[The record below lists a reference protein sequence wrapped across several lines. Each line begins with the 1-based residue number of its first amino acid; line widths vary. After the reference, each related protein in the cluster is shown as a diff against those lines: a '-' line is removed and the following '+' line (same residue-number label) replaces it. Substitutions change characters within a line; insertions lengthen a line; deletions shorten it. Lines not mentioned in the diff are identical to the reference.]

1 MGARALMC
9 RDTYHGTTFS
19 FQSVS
24 YLSGITKNTTKTHT
38 QEEEGE
44 PGTTVTDRFP
54 QELQLQWAADRMHWI
69 KSAGTD

>member
-1 MGARALMC
+1 MSGHQSAKVQGH
-9 RDTYHGTTFS
+9 YHGTTFS

-24 YLSGITKNTTKTHT
+24 YLSGITKTQQKHT